1 MFATGQ
7 GFHASPADAYK
18 FVIAFAPSGPYFS
31 GKVKVL
37 IEEKY
42 SRSANGGVG
51 FAKAGGNYAGQ
62 FYPTELAKEK
72 GYQQVIWTDDN
83 THEYIEEAGAMN
95 IFVRFNDTLL
105 TVPTSDRILDGIT
118 RKSILKIAEDE
129 GIDVE
134 VRKIKVTELIE
145 ASENGSLKELFG
157 AGTAAVVSP
166 ISGFGFKGID
176 YELPKLENTFGMRLK
191 KRITDIQ
198 TNQADDPFGWRIKV
212 C

>member
-7 GFHASPADAYK
+7 GFHASPADSYK
-18 FVIAFAPSGPYFS
+18 FIIACAPSGAYFT

-62 FYPTELAKEK
+62 FYPTQLAKDK

-83 THEYIEEAGAMN
+83 SHEYIEEAGAMN
-95 IFVRFNDTLL
+95 IFVRINDTLL

-118 RKSILKIAEDE
+118 RKSILTIAEAE

-166 ISGFGFKGID
+166 ISGFGFKGKD
-176 YELPKLENTFGMRLK
+176 YELPTIDNPYGAFLK

-198 TNQADDPFGWRIKV
+198 TNKSNDPFGWRIEVK
-212 C
+212 